1 MKAISYEKKKIKA
14 HIRMLKLNIN
24 HSFIMIFLIQILS
37 KFVTLILLFL
47 LKKNDLQSQKNVV

>member
-1 MKAISYEKKKIKA
+1 
-14 HIRMLKLNIN
+14 MLKLNIN

-37 KFVTLILLFL
+37 KSVTLILLFL

>member
-1 MKAISYEKKKIKA
+1 
-14 HIRMLKLNIN
+14 MLKLNIN
-24 HSFIMIFLIQILS
+24 HSFIVIFLIKKLI

>member
-1 MKAISYEKKKIKA
+1 
-14 HIRMLKLNIN
+14 MLKLNLN